1 MTWLNGES
9 TVYPEYA
16 KLIGGK
22 RKTRKTRKSRR
33 KSRKSRR
40 R

>member
-1 MTWLNGES
+1 MSWLNGEQQ
-9 TVYPEYA
+9 VYPEYV
-16 KLIGGK
+16 KLLGGK

>member
-9 TVYPEYA
+9 QAYPEYVQN
-16 KLIGGK
+16 GGK
-22 RKTRKTRKSRR
+22 RKTRKTRKSKR
-33 KSRKSRR
+33 KTRKSRR